1 MRAGSSQQPPR
12 LAAAVASAAATVLVV
27 LGMVGSGA
35 RHRAELAWQK
45 DPRSLQAHLLSAPP
59 AAAHRHKRL
68 HDEVFAA
75 MRHAVSAV
83 PEQQRAREG
92 VASQVVTTLQSDDK
106 YAAADAR
113 ALARASALQ
122 LSRGSRS
129 APKKVMLRGRAKKV
143 TAQGSRGS
151 PRVQSLN
158 VPHAKSLPFPYDASA
173 YGADG
178 GGSGYRALPAGSTT
192 PVQASAQWEY
202 PGFVCYDPMGCDP
215 PDDPDETK
223 AEAIAESI
231 ADDPSFYGDYGVD
244 DEEEGSPWHEGT
256 PFRGTYMHATFPY
269 ENEPTGFFAG
279 FHTVENSGLGVG
291 MGKHRDVNSYFYP
304 DAVRVTTGDWHFKN
318 YDLDGS
324 YMVPEV
330 DAFGEYNGTL
340 PVLNPVT
347 GREQYT
353 IPGSHAGPD
362 PAEFSGVGSGMLWG
376 NRTRE
381 GGGDSGRPA
390 YTGNYFPFASN

>member
-1 MRAGSSQQPPR
+1 MHRGRTERRA
-12 LAAAVASAAATVLVV
+12 AIASAAAAVLVV
-27 LGMVGSGA
+27 LGMASSGA

-45 DPRSLQAHLLSAPP
+45 DPRSLQASLLNTPP
-59 AAAHRHKRL
+59 AAHKHKRL

-75 MRHAVSAV
+75 MRRAASNVA
-83 PEQQRAREG
+83 EQQRPREG
-92 VASQVVTTLQSDDK
+92 VASQVVAAVAALQTDDQF
-106 YAAADAR
+106 AAADAR
-113 ALARASALQ
+113 ALARE
-122 LSRGSRS
+122 RRS
-129 APKKVMLRGRAKKV
+129 VPKQVMLHGQVKKA
-143 TAQGSRGS
+143 TAQGPHAS
-151 PRVQSLN
+151 PTVQSLN
-158 VPHAKSLPFPYDASA
+158 VPHAKSLKFPYDASA

-178 GGSGYRALPAGSTT
+178 GSSGYRALPSGSTT
-192 PVQASAQWEY
+192 PEQASAQWEY
-202 PGFVCYDPMGCDP
+202 PGFACYDPMGCDP

-223 AEAIAESI
+223 AEAIAEAI
-231 ADDPSFYGDYGVD
+231 ADDPSYYGDDGVD
-244 DEEEGSPWHEGT
+244 DEGGGSPWHKGT
-256 PFRGTYMHATFPY
+256 PYRGTYMHATFPY

-279 FHTVENSGLGVG
+279 FHTVENSGLSVG
-291 MGKHRDVNSYFYP
+291 MGKHRDVNSYYYP

-353 IPGSHAGPD
+353 IPGNHSGPD
-362 PAEFSGVGSGMLWG
+362 PAEFSGVGSGMLWA

-381 GGGDSGRPA
+381 GGGDSGKPA